1 MCGRVQASK
10 RTPPCPIAHS
20 QVKKK
25 KTKLQNTL
33 IQRQTRLLSEV
44 HRGLVMGAARGG
56 MCKDQKRQSQAKAS
70 RCLKRS
76 DL

>member
-1 MCGRVQASK
+1 M
-10 RTPPCPIAHS
+10 
-20 QVKKK
+20 
-25 KTKLQNTL
+25 
-33 IQRQTRLLSEV
+33 LLSEV

>member
-1 MCGRVQASK
+1 MWTGTGIQKNAAGPHRTLTSK
-10 RTPPCPIAHS
+10 E
-20 QVKKK
+20 KN
-25 KTKLQNTL
+25 TKVQNTF
-33 IQRQTRLLSEV
+33 IQRRTMLLSEV

-56 MCKDQKRQSQAKAS
+56 MCKDQERQSQAKAS

>member
-10 RTPPCPIAHS
+10 RTPPSPIAHS

-25 KTKLQNTL
+25 IQKYRNTF
-33 IQRQTRLLSEV
+33 IQRRTMLLSEV
-44 HRGLVMGAARGG
+44 HMGLVMSAARGG
-56 MCKDQKRQSQAKAS
+56 MCKDQERQSQAKAS
-70 RCLKRS
+70 SLKRS

>member
-1 MCGRVQASK
+1 M
-10 RTPPCPIAHS
+10 
-20 QVKKK
+20 
-25 KTKLQNTL
+25 
-33 IQRQTRLLSEV
+33 LLSEI
-44 HRGLVMGAARGG
+44 RMGLVMGAARGG